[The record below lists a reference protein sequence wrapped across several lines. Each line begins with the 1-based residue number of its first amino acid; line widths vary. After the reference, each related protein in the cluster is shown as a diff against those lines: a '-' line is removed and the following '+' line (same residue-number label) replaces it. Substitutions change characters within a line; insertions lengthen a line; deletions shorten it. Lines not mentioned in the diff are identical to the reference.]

1 MVSKSQLLMRAL
13 LAGGLAISASA
24 CSNHSSDSS
33 QTTPPAGTTTA
44 QEDKF
49 GTGFGIDFR
58 ASNNSEPANVSDG
71 DIVSVSSTTEPVN
84 IQ

>member
-1 MVSKSQLLMRAL
+1 MISKSQLLMRAL
-13 LAGGLAISASA
+13 LAGGLALSVSA
-24 CSNHSSDSS
+24 CGSNNSSSS
-33 QTTPPAGTTTA
+33 QTTPPTVTTTA

-49 GTGFGIDFR
+49 GTAFGTDFR

-71 DIVSVSSTTEPVN
+71 DVVAVSLTTEPVN

>member
-1 MVSKSQLLMRAL
+1 MISKSQLLVRAL
-13 LAGGLAISASA
+13 LAGGLAILVSA
-24 CSNHSSDSS
+24 CGNHSSGSS
-33 QTTPPAGTTTA
+33 QTTPPVVTTTA

-49 GTGFGIDFR
+49 GSAFGTDFR

-71 DIVSVSSTTEPVN
+71 DVVPVSLTTEPLN